1 MSSTTTAGIDFPTD
15 RLEQTDKEVLIQI
28 IKHLSCELSGVKD
41 KLSDTREEVAD
52 LRGDVKETRE
62 DVDQSSKDVADV
74 RGDVK
79 ETREDVDRVW
89 KEVANLRGDV
99 EETRDDVDR
108 VWKEVADTNGRVS
121 DLEEEKTDTDDCEAS
136 ESDSSTDDPNS
147 KSGESTPLEQITSLP
162 EHVADDNLTKNQ
174 QRARSVAMNI
184 ETYGRSCPA
193 GVSLPFSRL
202 RDVLTAQEDSRAH
215 YQTVRRVAEF
225 LSEFGSDGVD
235 ITETRGGK
243 TVVVFR
249 EKLVDSLTDVVTS
262 EDTTTASPV
271 LI

>member
-1 MSSTTTAGIDFPTD
+1 MESGVTLPDSSGMNISTDTGIDFPT
-15 RLEQTDKEVLIQI
+15 EQLNHADKSTLISVI
-28 IKHLSCELSGVKD
+28 ETLAGELSSVKSE
-41 KLSDTREEVAD
+41 LSDVKGEVSSLREDTDRVSKKVAD
-52 LRGDVKETRE
+52 TRGDVNDIRE
-62 DVDQSSKDVADV
+62 D
-74 RGDVK
+74 
-79 ETREDVDRVW
+79 TDRVS
-89 KEVANLRGDV
+89 K
-99 EETRDDVDR
+99 
-108 VWKEVADTNGRVS
+108 KIADTNGRVS
-121 DLEEEKTDTDDCEAS
+121 DLEENTNTDAS
-136 ESDSSTDDPNS
+136 DASGSGNSTDNPNA
-147 KSGESTPLEQITSLP
+147 KSGESTPLEQIISLP

-262 EDTTTASPV
+262 EDTTAASPV

>member
-1 MSSTTTAGIDFPTD
+1 
-15 RLEQTDKEVLIQI
+15 
-28 IKHLSCELSGVKD
+28 
-41 KLSDTREEVAD
+41 
-52 LRGDVKETRE
+52 
-62 DVDQSSKDVADV
+62 
-74 RGDVK
+74 
-79 ETREDVDRVW
+79 
-89 KEVANLRGDV
+89 
-99 EETRDDVDR
+99 
-108 VWKEVADTNGRVS
+108 
-121 DLEEEKTDTDDCEAS
+121 
-136 ESDSSTDDPNS
+136 
-147 KSGESTPLEQITSLP
+147 
-162 EHVADDNLTKNQ
+162 
-174 QRARSVAMNI
+174 MNI

-249 EKLVDSLTDVVTS
+249 ERLVDSLTDVVTS

>member
-1 MSSTTTAGIDFPTD
+1 MSIRTNTGIHIPTEQLNCANKSTLISIIDQLTT
-15 RLEQTDKEVLIQI
+15 
-28 IKHLSCELSGVKD
+28 ELSDVKG
-41 KLSDTREEVAD
+41 KLSDTREDVAD
-52 LRGDVKETRE
+52 LRGDVAEMRE
-62 DVDQSSKDVADV
+62 DVDRSSKDVADV
-74 RGDVK
+74 RSDVK
-79 ETREDVDRVW
+79 ETRE
-89 KEVANLRGDV
+89 
-99 EETRDDVDR
+99 DVDR